1 MLKRF
6 IWKKND
12 IYILKLTEKL
22 FTIIQL
28 LEAPYVAFFNI
39 KSESVDINTKL
50 TDLRNFKPF
59 GVCMVLK
66 SFLKTALIEKVKN
79 IPPNEDIPI
88 PEIFI
93 SKDKGQWGRPD
104 ISDDKLIYNL
114 VRIDPNIGDQGIL
127 GNEIVKY
134 NIDRNDAEIMSN
146 YEFIGY
152 NMGYALIR
160 RLILSL
166 DNNRW
171 IDPLKE
177 QRLLGTDNYPLKT
190 VEEMWSYGVPQYEA
204 QQEVCSIKEKE
215 KYSFDYLSAMY
226 NDSFYPTYLVDKIK
240 SIIDKTVIFIE
251 SNSSTKN
258 VIQEK
263 LDEMTIDINKLQ
275 REFHENKS
283 EIETIA
289 RDSISKTIEDI
300 LQFFKIDICLED
312 ALRKRDW

>member
-1 MLKRF
+1 MLKRLN
-6 IWKKND
+6 WKKSD
-12 IYILKLTEKL
+12 IYVFKLTEKL
-22 FTIIQL
+22 FTIVQL
-28 LEAPYVAFFNI
+28 LEPPNVAFFNI
-39 KSESVDINTKL
+39 TSEEGDFNKKQI
-50 TDLRNFKPF
+50 DLNNYKPF

-66 SFLKTALIEKVKN
+66 SFLKTVLIEKVNN
-79 IPPNEDIPI
+79 IQPNQSIHR

-93 SKDKGQWGRPD
+93 SKDKGQWGSTD

-114 VRIDPNIGDQGIL
+114 VRIDPSIGDQGIL

-134 NIDRNDAEIMSN
+134 NINRNDPEIMNN

-152 NMGYALIR
+152 NIGYALIR
-160 RLILSL
+160 RLILSFE
-166 DNNRW
+166 NNRW

-177 QRLLGTDNYPLKT
+177 LQLLGTDNYPLKT

-204 QQEVCSIKEKE
+204 QQEENSLKKKE
-215 KYSFDYLSAMY
+215 KYSFDYLTAMY
-226 NDSFYPTYLVDKIK
+226 RDSYYPVFLVDKIK

-251 SNSSTKN
+251 NNSSSKN
-258 VIQEK
+258 KIQEK
-263 LDEMTIDINKLQ
+263 FDEMTLSINNLQ
-275 REFHENKS
+275 REFHENES

-289 RDSISKTIEDI
+289 RDSISKTIEDV